1 MTGRPMSP
9 PRLGV
14 DPFRPPCQGFQHA
27 GKRASNAPRAFEF
40 GAGYGN
46 RMSEGGRDPVTLAV
60 ARLEM
65 AVERLAAR
73 PVAEPGRCPRRDGR
87 GGDAPS
93 LRAEVAALAARLD
106 ASIARLREVVR
117 AESEP
122 PAPPAAGAAPP
133 GRGEDEEE

>member
-1 MTGRPMSP
+1 
-9 PRLGV
+9 
-14 DPFRPPCQGFQHA
+14 
-27 GKRASNAPRAFEF
+27 
-40 GAGYGN
+40 
-46 RMSEGGRDPVTLAV
+46 MSEGGRDPVTLAV

-65 AVERLAAR
+65 AVERLAVGLSR
-73 PVAEPGRCPRRDGR
+73 NPGAVRAAMDEA
-87 GGDAPS
+87 DAPS

-122 PAPPAAGAAPP
+122 AAAAGSGSAPQ